1 MTNNQVSPKATSF
14 KAGAINSISMEVAKQ
29 QAPAIFAT
37 EPASYINQNR
47 YHFTPTFEIIDMMKD
62 MGYLLTGAKQSNTK
76 IALRRN
82 HGVHIVEFQHPDLYV
97 KDSTAN
103 EVEARPTIVMVN
115 SSDGSRPFDFQM
127 GMFRLVCSNGLIV
140 KDKDLGGFK
149 ERHTKYNF
157 TDLKSMISQKVDALP
172 KTIDKINSWNGIEM
186 SSRQRFDF
194 AKQALELRMGTDRQ
208 AEEYEIRSILDP
220 KRAADKH
227 NNLWCTYNVVQENL
241 IRGGFQLNE
250 RQARPITNPWQDL
263 ELNKG
268 LWSLAEKFETVAS

>member
-1 MTNNQVSPKATSF
+1 MTNKATAF
-14 KAGAINSISMEVAKQ
+14 KAGNINSISLEVARQ
-29 QAPAIFAT
+29 NAPAIFAT
-37 EPASYINQNR
+37 EPASYINTNR
-47 YHFTPTFEIIDMMKD
+47 YHFTPTFEIIDMMQD
-62 MGYLLTGAKQSNTK
+62 MGYLLTAAKQSKTK
-76 IALRRN
+76 IPLRRD

-97 KDSTAN
+97 KENGSN

-157 TDLKSMISQKVDALP
+157 ADLKSLISQKVDSLP
-172 KTIDKINSWNGIEM
+172 KTIDKINTWNGIEM
-186 SSRQRFDF
+186 TAKDRFAFATEALALRLSS
-194 AKQALELRMGTDRQ
+194 DRKP
-208 AEEYEIRSILDP
+208 EEYEIRDILSP
-220 KRAADKH
+220 KRSADKH

-241 IRGGFQLNE
+241 IKGGFQLNE

-268 LWSLAEKFETVAS
+268 LWALAEKFETAK

>member
-1 MTNNQVSPKATSF
+1 MTNKATQF

-29 QAPAIFAT
+29 NAPAIFAT
-37 EPASYINQNR
+37 KPADYINTNR

-62 MGYLLTGAKQSNTK
+62 MGYMLTAAKQSKTK
-76 IALRRN
+76 IPLRRD

-97 KDSTAN
+97 KDSSSN

-140 KDKDLGGFK
+140 KDRDLGGFK
-149 ERHTKYNF
+149 ERHTKF
-157 TDLKSMISQKVDALP
+157 TFNEIKDMISQKVDALP
-172 KTIDKINSWNGIEM
+172 KTIDKINKWNLIEM
-186 SSRQRFDF
+186 SSKDRFAF
-194 AKQALELRMGTDRQ
+194 ATEALALRLSGDRLP
-208 AEEYEIRSILDP
+208 EEYEIRGILDP

-241 IRGGFQLNE
+241 IKGGFQMND

-268 LWSLAEKFETVAS
+268 LWALAEKFEKAA